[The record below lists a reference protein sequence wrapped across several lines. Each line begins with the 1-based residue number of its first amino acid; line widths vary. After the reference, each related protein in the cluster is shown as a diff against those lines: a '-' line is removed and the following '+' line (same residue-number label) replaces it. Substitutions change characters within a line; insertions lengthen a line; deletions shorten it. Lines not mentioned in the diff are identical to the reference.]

1 MTATTTAAT
10 PAPATGRPAA
20 TGRTVLR
27 LHRAALIVWLVVVA
41 AAAGSLLWAY
51 GPAAT
56 DAYAHWR
63 RQCPDDIDA
72 CMWDTTINGYYR
84 AVRLPELALSWLCL
98 PVAAWAGAALIGRE
112 MENGTAKLAWTQSV
126 SPARWLVGKL
136 AVPAAVLTA
145 GTTVLVLVHRL
156 TFEANPFPVYLY
168 WSERETFVA
177 NGTVAVALPLCALA
191 LGALTGL
198 LLRRTLPALAL
209 GTAVTWAVAYLA
221 AQATPDLWPWKTAT
235 ASLESE
241 WPTLGTDV
249 LYGDQ
254 GMLTDTGSRIP
265 YPTCGDDFAQCMT
278 DHHATAFYA
287 DYHPASHFWP
297 LQLIETGILLGVTAT
312 AVTTAFWLLRRRTTT
327 GAATFP
333 LPRRKTGAAA

>member
-1 MTATTTAAT
+1 MTATTPAAA
-10 PAPATGRPAA
+10 PAPATVRPAA

-27 LHRAALIVWLVVVA
+27 LHRGALIVWLVVVA

-51 GPAAT
+51 GPGAT
-56 DAYAHWR
+56 EIYANWR
-63 RQCPDDIDA
+63 RGCPDDIDA
-72 CMWDTTINGYYR
+72 CTWDTTINGYYR

-98 PVAAWAGAALIGRE
+98 PVAAWAGAALTGRE

-156 TFEANPFPVYLY
+156 TFEANPFPVYLT
-168 WSERETFVA
+168 WSEREVFVA
-177 NGTVAVALPLCALA
+177 NGSVALALPLCALA

-209 GTAVTWAVAYLA
+209 GTAVTWGVVRLTALV
-221 AQATPDLWPWKTAT
+221 TPDLWPWKTAT

-241 WPTLGTDV
+241 WPATAGDV
-249 LYGDQ
+249 PFGDQ
-254 GMLTDTGSRIP
+254 GMLTDTGARIP
-265 YPTCGDDFAQCMT
+265 YPNCGDDFERCMA
-278 DHHATAFYA
+278 DHHAVAFYA

-297 LQLIETGILLGVTAT
+297 LQLVETGILLGVAAA
-312 AVTTAFWLLRRRTTT
+312 AVATAFWLLRRRT
-327 GAATFP
+327 A
-333 LPRRKTGAAA
+333 